1 MRVFDKLEIVTDFL
15 LQIPSDVG
23 AKNTFPLSSSWI
35 SGAVQM
41 PMRGIFILEMP
52 GMSLRMMLRFDL

>member
-1 MRVFDKLEIVTDFL
+1 
-15 LQIPSDVG
+15 
-23 AKNTFPLSSSWI
+23 
-35 SGAVQM
+35 VQM